1 MRRISGTIDAGVVV
15 AARRL
20 IEQSLAV
27 VRGEKVVLV
36 YDRAH
41 EDIGVIVAD
50 AVVNTSATPVSF
62 RLEDLGARPHA
73 QLAPAIRS
81 AIMDGQASVLLVDFH
96 GGELD
101 MRTSIVHYAA
111 QHGLRHGHMV
121 GVSRASMVAGFS
133 VDPYRI
139 SEKMRAILTRLRPGG
154 KLTVRSDAGTALTV
168 TLGQTTRW
176 IEYGSVVGPGK
187 RVNLPGGELVTNPA
201 SVDGVYVA
209 DGTLGD
215 ADGALMR
222 RLAATPLSVRIDRG
236 RVVAIECPREPSLAD
251 AVMRRIRRTNDLDR
265 VGLFNFGVNLGLS
278 EPVGEIFTDQKLPGV
293 HLSLGTTF
301 PEKTGATWD
310 CPSWVGFTTRSC
322 DVDLDKLAIL
332 RRGHYLV

>member
-1 MRRISGTIDAGVVV
+1 MVPAAALWDELRAHGVAVLWVGAGVTRTPGWQRAGGAPIRFAPPVMEPAQV
-15 AARRL
+15 AREAL
-20 IEQSLAV
+20 
-27 VRGEKVVLV
+27 
-36 YDRAH
+36 D
-41 EDIGVIVAD
+41 
-50 AVVNTSATPVSF
+50 T
-62 RLEDLGARPHA
+62 LGKSP
-73 QLAPAIRS
+73 
-81 AIMDGQASVLLVDFH
+81 
-96 GGELD
+96 
-101 MRTSIVHYAA
+101 
-111 QHGLRHGHMV
+111 
-121 GVSRASMVAGFS
+121 SMIAGFS
-133 VDPYRI
+133 IDPYPI
-139 SEKMRAILTRLRPGG
+139 SEKMRPILTRLRPGG
-154 KLTVRSDAGTALTV
+154 RLVVRSDAGTALTV
-168 TLGQTTRW
+168 TLGHEMRW
-176 IEYGSVVGPGK
+176 VEYGSVVGPGK
-187 RVNLPGGELVTNPA
+187 RVNLPGGELVTSPA

-222 RLAATPLSVRIDRG
+222 RLAATPLTLRIDKG
-236 RVVAIECPREPSLAD
+236 RVIAIECPREPSLAD

-293 HLSLGTTF
+293 HISLGTTF

>member
-1 MRRISGTIDAGVVV
+1 MRRISGTLDAGVVV

-27 VRGEKVVLV
+27 VRGETVVLV

-41 EDIGVIVAD
+41 EDIGAIIAD
-50 AVVNTSATPVSF
+50 AVVNASATPVSF
-62 RLEDLGARPHA
+62 RLEDLGPRPHA
-73 QLAPAIRS
+73 HLAPPIRTALLS
-81 AIMDGQASVLLVDFH
+81 AQASVLLVDFL

-101 MRTSIVHYAA
+101 MRSNIVHYAA

-121 GVSRASMVAGFS
+121 GVSRASMIAGFS

-154 KLTVRSDAGTALTV
+154 KLVVKSDAGTALTV
-168 TLGQTTRW
+168 TLGDRTRW
-176 IEYGSVVGPGK
+176 IEYGSVVGPGR
-187 RVNLPGGELVTNPA
+187 RVNLPGGELVTSPA

-215 ADGALMR
+215 GDGALMR
-222 RLAATPLSVRIDRG
+222 RLAAAPLTVRIDRG
-236 RVVAIECPREPSLAD
+236 RVTAIECPREPSLAD
-251 AVMRRIRRTNDLDR
+251 AVLRRIRRTNDLDR

-278 EPVGEIFTDQKLPGV
+278 EPVGEIFTDQKLPGA
-293 HLSLGTTF
+293 HISLGTTF

-310 CPSWVGFTTRSC
+310 CASWVAFTTRAC
-322 DVDLDKLAIL
+322 DVDIDKVAIL